1 MKKSIIIQA
10 RLGSTRFPNKILKKV
25 YKEKTVLEIIYRRL
39 LKSSLTDD
47 IIFAIPNNNENIKL
61 KNFIKNKLKA
71 KLFLGSEKN
80 VINRY
85 FMSSKKF
92 KSDIIIRITADCPLV
107 DPKIIDEYID
117 ILIKEKLDYVYN
129 GFPHT
134 YPDGMDVEVFRFKAL
149 KTAHTK
155 AKTKIQKEGVTKYF
169 RDNLK
174 KFKTKHIKCPINNVS
189 SLRITIDEEV
199 DLKLVRKIFDYFKPN
214 INFNLSQIIELSK
227 KNQPY
232 LK

>member
-155 AKTKIQKEGVTKYF
+155 AKTKIQKWVF
-169 RDNLK
+169 D
-174 KFKTKHIKCPINNVS
+174 PISRPTGAWMRCSVS
-189 SLRITIDEEV
+189 AASPVAVNRSS
-199 DLKLVRKIFDYFKPN
+199 RFA
-214 INFNLSQIIELSK
+214 
-227 KNQPY
+227 
-232 LK
+232 

>member
-71 KLFLGSEKN
+71 KFFLGSEKN

-92 KSDIIIRITADCPLV
+92 KSDIIYIGGV
-107 DPKIIDEYID
+107 DY
-117 ILIKEKLDYVYN
+117 
-129 GFPHT
+129 G
-134 YPDGMDVEVFRFKAL
+134 
-149 KTAHTK
+149 
-155 AKTKIQKEGVTKYF
+155 
-169 RDNLK
+169 
-174 KFKTKHIKCPINNVS
+174 
-189 SLRITIDEEV
+189 
-199 DLKLVRKIFDYFKPN
+199 
-214 INFNLSQIIELSK
+214 
-227 KNQPY
+227 
-232 LK
+232 